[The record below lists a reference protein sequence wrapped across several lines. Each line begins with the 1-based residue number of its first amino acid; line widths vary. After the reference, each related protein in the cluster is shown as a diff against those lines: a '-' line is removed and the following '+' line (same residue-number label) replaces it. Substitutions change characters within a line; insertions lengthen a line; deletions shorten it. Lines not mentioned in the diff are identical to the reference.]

1 MIHSDR
7 PDNKTN
13 KICKG
18 EIIMTKNEKL
28 ARETAKPLL
37 DLFYAGIREIT
48 LNVEDADYKILVTM
62 LPFQS
67 IDVKEI
73 TI

>member
-1 MIHSDR
+1 
-7 PDNKTN
+7 
-13 KICKG
+13 
-18 EIIMTKNEKL
+18 MTKNEKL